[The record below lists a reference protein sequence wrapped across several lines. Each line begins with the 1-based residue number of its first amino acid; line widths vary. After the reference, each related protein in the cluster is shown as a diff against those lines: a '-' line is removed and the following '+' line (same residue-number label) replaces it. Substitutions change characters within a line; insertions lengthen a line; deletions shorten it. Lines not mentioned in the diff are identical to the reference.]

1 MNLKNQENN
10 LDAFKDIDHDI
21 ELLSANGYTN
31 VRRAEIKSTND
42 IFIAE
47 KNGQECF
54 IKKYK
59 NRDNDEEKNKR
70 KFNTEIA
77 CYKNL
82 PQDHLLTVVEVN
94 EEKEFLVLENAK
106 DLEDIEKDEASLKEI
121 TGLYLNELVK
131 VDASFLS
138 EINWEQYNKLF
149 DKLRT
154 LEDINLIP
162 DADKFIKLFNEKK
175 GLIEESKKVF
185 SYHDYNLS
193 NIKTR
198 NEKLII
204 FDFELA
210 CRDDDSFH
218 RQ

>member
-1 MNLKNQENN
+1 
-10 LDAFKDIDHDI
+10 
-21 ELLSANGYTN
+21 
-31 VRRAEIKSTND
+31 
-42 IFIAE
+42 
-47 KNGQECF
+47 
-54 IKKYK
+54 
-59 NRDNDEEKNKR
+59 
-70 KFNTEIA
+70 
-77 CYKNL
+77 L

-210 CRDDDSFH
+210 CRDNAMYDMATLYIEIQDDEALKQLFQKIVEKSDLYNKELFDLMLI
-218 RQ
+218 RRAADVVYGLRNNQEVKYFEKNKNILDKMNEDK